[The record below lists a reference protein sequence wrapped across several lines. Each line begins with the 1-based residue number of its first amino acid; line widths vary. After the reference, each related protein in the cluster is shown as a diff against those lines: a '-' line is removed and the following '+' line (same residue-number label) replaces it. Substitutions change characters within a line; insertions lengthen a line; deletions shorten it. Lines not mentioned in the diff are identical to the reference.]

1 MLNENGLTFKD
12 FEKKTFEMIC
22 KLGQE
27 YTRDFLER
35 YDTYLMETRDKDAY
49 RNKGKKKT
57 TVKTVY
63 GEVEYER
70 RIYQVTRDDGLTEFV
85 FLLDEQLELVAGE
98 GLGAE
103 VVEPW
108 LLGWRFSG
116 TLGVELGELVAPAV

>member
-1 MLNENGLTFKD
+1 
-12 FEKKTFEMIC
+12 MIC

-35 YDTYLMETRDKDAY
+35 YDTYLMETRDKEAY

-70 RIYQVTRDDGLTEFV
+70 RIYQVTREDGLSEFV
-85 FLLDEQLELVAGE
+85 FLLDEQLEHK
-98 GLGAE
+98 
-103 VVEPW
+103 
-108 LLGWRFSG
+108 RRKQSG
-116 TLGVELGELVAPAV
+116 KNTGKEMQRQIKRSGIKA